1 VFSPLKQK
9 GQSMTEFIIVLPVL
23 IILILGGF
31 QIALLYHAKIT
42 LNYAAFLAARSGAV
56 ANAHMGIM
64 ENALARGMAPLYT
77 HCDKAEEVSRARDH
91 VREEIKLG
99 FARVE
104 IINPP
109 STAFSDFAFRAG
121 TDEIIPNDSL
131 MFRKSTTGLSG
142 LSIQDANLLK
152 IRVGYCYPMYV
163 PFIDR
168 LLTRIMTLPADPEDC
183 VGCQNMFPDGSTSF
197 EKGCLDNNR
206 FPLNAQAMVRMQ
218 SDISKNAM
226 ASISGLYQGPVTG
239 RITFT
244 TSPTT
249 CP

>member
-1 VFSPLKQK
+1 
-9 GQSMTEFIIVLPVL
+9 MTEFIIVLPVL

-31 QIALLYHAKIT
+31 QISLLYHAKTT

-56 ANAHMGIM
+56 ANAHVGIM

-77 HCDKAEEVSRARDH
+77 HCNEAEEVTRARDH
-91 VREEIKLG
+91 VRSEIEAG
-99 FARVE
+99 FGQIE

-109 STAFSDFAFRAG
+109 PGAFSDFGSRVG
-121 TDEIIPNDSL
+121 TDTVIPNDSL
-131 MFRKSTTGLSG
+131 MFRKSTTGTSG

-168 LLTRIMTLPADPEDC
+168 LLFRIMTLPADPDDC
-183 VGCQNMFPDGSTSF
+183 VGCKNLYPDGHGSF
-197 EKGCLDNNR
+197 ERGCLENNR

-218 SDISKNAM
+218 SDISESATNSGRYPGPAVPNTTFGFV
-226 ASISGLYQGPVTG
+226 ASS
-239 RITFT
+239 
-244 TSPTT
+244 
-249 CP
+249 CPP